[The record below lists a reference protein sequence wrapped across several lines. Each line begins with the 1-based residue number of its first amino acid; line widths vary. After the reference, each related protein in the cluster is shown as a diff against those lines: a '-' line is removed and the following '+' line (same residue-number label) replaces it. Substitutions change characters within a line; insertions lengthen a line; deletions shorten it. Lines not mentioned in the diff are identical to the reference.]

1 MIVAKVVT
9 LDAGYNSEQIKVRE
23 LNWKIGDEFEVDDIS
38 VGGFHTDI
46 ILKGLG
52 SFNSVFFEIYEDGKP
67 LNIFG
72 DKRFNKYLN
81 MFQM

>member
-1 MIVAKVVT
+1 MAKVVT
-9 LDAGYNSEQIKVRE
+9 LDAGYNSEQVEVRE
-23 LNWKIGDEFEVDDIS
+23 LNWKIGDEFEVEDIS
-38 VGGFHTDI
+38 IGGFHTNI
-46 ILKGLG
+46 TLKGLG
-52 SFNSVFFEIYEDGKP
+52 NFNSVFFEIYENGKP